1 MNIVVLKGGPSTE
14 REISLKS
21 GAAVAEAL
29 RQAGHQ
35 VAEMDCTS
43 RELPPFPVEAD
54 VVFPVLHGEWGEDG
68 EVQTLIEAR
77 HLPYVGCGVECSR
90 LTINKHA
97 TCRQLSA
104 KGIATA
110 RSWLLTSRQQPMP
123 PDITYPLIVKPN
135 AQGSTL
141 GLTLVKEASQLTAA
155 LDKAF
160 AVDTAVMLED
170 FIKGTE
176 VTVGLLNGSALPVVE
191 IIPPG
196 ELFDF
201 DAKYTYAQGQT
212 QYNCPPTRVPAA
224 VQARMKEIAEQTYA
238 VLGAR
243 DLLRVDMIWRAED
256 DSIVVLEANTLP
268 GFTSSSLLPKAA
280 KQAGINFQQL
290 CCSLVEAARNRGL

>member
-1 MNIVVLKGGPSTE
+1 VS
-14 REISLKS
+14 EI
-21 GAAVAEAL
+21 
-29 RQAGHQ
+29 
-35 VAEMDCTS
+35 DCSS
-43 RELPPFPVEAD
+43 RELPPFPLDTE

-68 EVQTLIEAR
+68 EVQALIEAR
-77 HLPYVGCGVECSR
+77 NLPYVGCGVECSR

-135 AQGSTL
+135 AQGSTV

-160 AVDTAVMLED
+160 AVDPAVMLED

-176 VTVGLLNGSALPVVE
+176 VTVGLLNGDSLPVVE

-212 QYNCPPTRVPAA
+212 QYNCPPTRVPEA
-224 VQARMKEIAEQTYA
+224 VQARMKEIAEQTY
-238 VLGAR
+238 VILDAR

-280 KQAGINFQQL
+280 KQAGIDFQRL
-290 CCSLVEAARNRGL
+290 CCGLVEAAHKRGV

>member
-1 MNIVVLKGGPSTE
+1 MNVVVLKGGPSTE

-35 VAEMDCTS
+35 VTEIDCVG
-43 RELPPFPVEAD
+43 RELPPFPSGTE

-68 EVQTLIEAR
+68 EVQTLLEAR
-77 HLPYVGCGVECSR
+77 RLPYVGCGVECSR

-97 TCRQLSA
+97 TCRQLAA
-104 KGIATA
+104 KGIDTA

-123 PDITYPLIVKPN
+123 PDLSYPLIVKPN
-135 AQGSTL
+135 SQGSTV
-141 GLTLVKEASQLTAA
+141 GLTLVKESAQLTAA

-160 AVDTAVMLED
+160 AVDPAVMLED
-170 FIKGTE
+170 FVKGTE
-176 VTVGLLNGSALPVVE
+176 VTVGLLDGKALTVVE

-224 VQARMKEIAEQTYA
+224 VQARMQRIAEETYA
-238 VLGAR
+238 ILGAR

-256 DSIVVLEANTLP
+256 DRIIVLEGNTMP

-280 KQAGINFQQL
+280 KQAGIDFQSL
-290 CCSLVEAARNRGL
+290 CCLLVERARHR